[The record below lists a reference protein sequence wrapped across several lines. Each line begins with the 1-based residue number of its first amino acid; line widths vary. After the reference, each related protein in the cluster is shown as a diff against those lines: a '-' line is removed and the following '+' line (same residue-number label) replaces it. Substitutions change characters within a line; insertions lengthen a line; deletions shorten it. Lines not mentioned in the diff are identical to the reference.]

1 LKVTSLLGKLLKR
14 LNHNDKGDLKM
25 KKALFLIILTFLL
38 CQVTFWF
45 IPSVKA
51 DVETRYMRNENSD
64 ISGYM
69 VLGTSQT
76 TTATSRGT
84 LSATPPYTVYIGI
97 RVYNRDASG
106 VETEI
111 TSGVVAKASYRV
123 ETTGSVTVSAS
134 WNAPEYANIYRL
146 VVKVYYGR
154 SSSPSTLLEEFATE
168 VLDGNLESATWTV
181 YYRLAFSAGA
191 GGKIVT
197 KFWFGSSSYNSRI
210 ENFVW
215 TEAPE
220 APEAP
225 DNEAPPDTQAPADS
239 NEEPILLLI
248 VPLIIT
254 LTIGLI
260 LRRS

>member
-1 LKVTSLLGKLLKR
+1 MKVTSLLGKLLKR
-14 LNHNDKGDLKM
+14 LGDLKM

-225 DNEAPPDTQAPADS
+225 DNEAPPDNQAPAYS

-248 VPLIIT
+248 VPPIII